1 MGKYF
6 SQGSGH
12 KTGDIKPPAPDGR
25 RSWKV
30 PLWWKICSPVQSR
43 PRLLAA
49 YDIAETDIV
58 VCREAAADTDYE
70 INLRLEELRAMSLG
84 TVVALTIPYC

>member
-1 MGKYF
+1 M
-6 SQGSGH
+6 
-12 KTGDIKPPAPDGR
+12 
-25 RSWKV
+25 
-30 PLWWKICSPVQSR
+30 QSR